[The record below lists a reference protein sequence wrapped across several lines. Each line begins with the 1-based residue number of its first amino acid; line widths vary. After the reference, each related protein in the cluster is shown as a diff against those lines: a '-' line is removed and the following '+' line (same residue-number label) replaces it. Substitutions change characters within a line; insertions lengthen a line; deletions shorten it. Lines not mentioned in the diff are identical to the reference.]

1 MSTLHLS
8 VAGRTVEVDL
18 ADSAPTR
25 DLLAQLPL
33 TLSFRDFGGQEKL
46 ATLPEPLSM
55 EGVPARSGAQAGD
68 LGYYAPDN
76 VLVLY
81 YTDVGSYPGIVR
93 LGRITEAD
101 MSLIREQ
108 PDGFEVSIAPG

>member
-55 EGVPARSGAQAGD
+55 DGVPARSGAQAGD
-68 LGYYAPDN
+68 LGYYAPNN

-81 YTDVGSYPGIVR
+81 YTDVGAYPGIVR
-93 LGRITEAD
+93 LWRIAGSD
-101 MSLIREQ
+101 LDLIRDQ
-108 PDGFEVSIAPG
+108 PDGFEVTITPR